1 MTKWYCIRECGWRG
15 CVVYTDGFT
24 PDTCLYDK
32 KTCPKWIEDERE
44 ETPLK
49 DAPPGAFWHLH
60 EANLLEMAGDLK
72 ALKERVDALEERQRV
87 AKYDRKRI
95 LERVEALEN
104 QPYAAAIDHL
114 NLRAQ
119 VKKLEGFRNAA
130 GIALKQDD
138 EKIKTLEHQM
148 RDHYHCRHGGTAYL
162 NRVGWGD
169 VNKEYPE

>member
-1 MTKWYCIRECGWRG
+1 LT
-15 CVVYTDGFT
+15 
-24 PDTCLYDK
+24 
-32 KTCPKWIEDERE
+32 PKWERVDE
-44 ETPLK
+44 PPIK
-49 DAPPGAFWHLH
+49 DCPPFKQD
-60 EANLLEMAGDLK
+60 EPITSVLEMAGDLK
-72 ALKERVDALEERQRV
+72 ALIERVDALEERQRV
-87 AKYDRKRI
+87 AEYDRKRI

-148 RDHYHCRHGGTAYL
+148 RDHYHCGHGGKAYL
-162 NRVGWGD
+162 NRVGWVD
-169 VNKEYPE
+169 VDKEYPE